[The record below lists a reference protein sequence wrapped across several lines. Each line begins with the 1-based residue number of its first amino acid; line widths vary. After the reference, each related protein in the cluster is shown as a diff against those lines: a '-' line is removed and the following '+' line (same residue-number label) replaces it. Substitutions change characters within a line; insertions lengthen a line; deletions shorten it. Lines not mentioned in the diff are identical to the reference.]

1 MWCKGFASFL
11 PRQPVKAYFARE
23 PTPNVDWGWVRTNC
37 AHVDRAACE
46 FAEALVPL
54 LRILHGKMATA
65 DLDRVR
71 LRSCPLKVR
80 QSLYELTR
88 QPRVPRLRDIVPRPQ
103 NRPRVQSKTEMGC
116 AAGAALL
123 VQYEPV

>member
-71 LRSCPLKVR
+71 LQLSAQTPTEPLRVDPPAAIAPAARYRAEAPKQATSPIRSR
-80 QSLYELTR
+80 WG
-88 QPRVPRLRDIVPRPQ
+88 
-103 NRPRVQSKTEMGC
+103 VQRGQLCLFSMSR
-116 AAGAALL
+116 
-123 VQYEPV
+123 